1 MDITQTEM
9 AERNGSTE
17 SQKFLTFNLDENN
30 YGIPILKVSEIIGLI
45 QITPMPKVPY
55 YMKGVI
61 NLRGSVL
68 PVIDL
73 RTRLGLVEAE
83 LGDAARI
90 IVIIAND
97 TTVGF
102 IVDEVV
108 EVTTINTQNI
118 EVAHALSTGLSTEY
132 ISGIAKA
139 DNRLFIMLNPDSI
152 VNILQA

>member
-1 MDITQTEM
+1 MSEIENVNDELKLIIFKLGREEYGMDILRVQEIKRMMNIT
-9 AERNGSTE
+9 RVPSTPP
-17 SQKFLTFNLDENN
+17 F
-30 YGIPILKVSEIIGLI
+30 I
-45 QITPMPKVPY
+45 
-55 YMKGVI
+55 KGVI

-90 IVIIAND
+90 IVIMANE

-108 EVTTINTQNI
+108 EVTTISTQNV

>member
-1 MDITQTEM
+1 MSEIENVVNENVNDELKLIIFKLGREEYGMDILRVQEIKRMMSIT
-9 AERNGSTE
+9 RVPSTPP
-17 SQKFLTFNLDENN
+17 F
-30 YGIPILKVSEIIGLI
+30 I
-45 QITPMPKVPY
+45 
-55 YMKGVI
+55 KGVI

-73 RTRLGLVEAE
+73 RIRLGLVETE

-90 IVIIAND
+90 IVIMAND

>member
-1 MDITQTEM
+1 MMAENETVGTEIKLIIFKLGREEYGMDILRVQEIKRMMGIT
-9 AERNGSTE
+9 RVPSTP
-17 SQKFLTFNLDENN
+17 TF
-30 YGIPILKVSEIIGLI
+30 I
-45 QITPMPKVPY
+45 
-55 YMKGVI
+55 KGVI

-73 RTRLGLVEAE
+73 RTRLGLAE
-83 LGDAARI
+83 NDLTEAARI
-90 IVIIAND
+90 IVVLVND
-97 TTVGF
+97 GIVGF

>member
-1 MDITQTEM
+1 MSEIENVNSELKLIIFKLGREEYGMDILRVQEIKRMMSIT
-9 AERNGSTE
+9 RVPSTP
-17 SQKFLTFNLDENN
+17 SF
-30 YGIPILKVSEIIGLI
+30 I
-45 QITPMPKVPY
+45 
-55 YMKGVI
+55 KGVI

-73 RTRLGLVEAE
+73 RTRLGLAE
-83 LGDAARI
+83 TELRDAARI
-90 IVIIAND
+90 IVILANE

-108 EVTTINTQNI
+108 EVTTIDTKNV

-139 DNRLFIMLNPDSI
+139 DNRLFIMLSPDSI
-152 VNILQA
+152 VNIQQA

>member
-1 MDITQTEM
+1 MSEIENLSNELKLIIFKLGREEYGMDILRVQEIKRMMSIT
-9 AERNGSTE
+9 RVPSTP
-17 SQKFLTFNLDENN
+17 SF
-30 YGIPILKVSEIIGLI
+30 I
-45 QITPMPKVPY
+45 
-55 YMKGVI
+55 KGVI

-73 RTRLGLVEAE
+73 RTRLGLIEGE
-83 LGDAARI
+83 LQDSARI
-90 IVIIAND
+90 IVVLVNES
-97 TTVGF
+97 TVGF

>member
-1 MDITQTEM
+1 MSEIENVVNENVNDELKLIIFKLGREEYGMDILRVQEIKRMMSIT
-9 AERNGSTE
+9 RVPSTPP
-17 SQKFLTFNLDENN
+17 F
-30 YGIPILKVSEIIGLI
+30 I
-45 QITPMPKVPY
+45 
-55 YMKGVI
+55 KGVI

-73 RTRLGLVEAE
+73 RTRLGLVETE
-83 LGDAARI
+83 LGDAARM
-90 IVIIAND
+90 IVIMAND

>member
-1 MDITQTEM
+1 MSEIENAVTETVNDELKLIIFKLGREEYGMDILRVQEIKRMMSIT
-9 AERNGSTE
+9 RVPSTPP
-17 SQKFLTFNLDENN
+17 F
-30 YGIPILKVSEIIGLI
+30 I
-45 QITPMPKVPY
+45 
-55 YMKGVI
+55 KGVI

>member
-1 MDITQTEM
+1 MSEIENVVTENVNDELKLIIFKLGREEYGMDILRVQEIKRMMSIT
-9 AERNGSTE
+9 RVPSTPP
-17 SQKFLTFNLDENN
+17 F
-30 YGIPILKVSEIIGLI
+30 I
-45 QITPMPKVPY
+45 
-55 YMKGVI
+55 KGVI

>member
-1 MDITQTEM
+1 MSEIENVVNENVNDELKLIIFKLGREEYGMDILRVQEIKRMMSIT
-9 AERNGSTE
+9 RVPSTP
-17 SQKFLTFNLDENN
+17 
-30 YGIPILKVSEIIGLI
+30 PII
-45 QITPMPKVPY
+45 
-55 YMKGVI
+55 KGVI

-73 RTRLGLVEAE
+73 RTRLGLVETE

-90 IVIIAND
+90 IVIMAND